1 MKFIRRALA
10 ACLLCATAWAGAAA
24 APLPKVD
31 ATAGISPV
39 FDLDAYAFR
48 IADGDSGYYQATLE
62 LFETPLKEALPAGMM
77 PPGVSAIAFGIV
89 KQSHGWGWRLIDFA
103 AGPGSF
109 SFYAGAGLYQ
119 ALVGGINFSGHEQPY
134 QLRVGAVSAVPE
146 PEPRA
151 LLLVGLGFIVYQ
163 LRRQR
168 PPASWGVKPRMRPR
182 A

>member
-10 ACLLCATAWAGAAA
+10 ACLLCACAWASAAA
-24 APLPKVD
+24 APLVKVD
-31 ATAGISPV
+31 AVAGISPV

-48 IADGDSGYYQATLE
+48 IADGDSGYYQATLA
-62 LFETPLKEALPAGMM
+62 LLETPLHEALPGL
-77 PPGVSAIAFGIV
+77 PPSVSAIAFGIV
-89 KQSHGWGWRLIDFA
+89 KQTGHGSGWRLIDFGV
-103 AGPGSF
+103 GPGSF

-119 ALVGGINFSGHEQPY
+119 ALVGGFSFSGHEQPY
-134 QLRVGAVSAVPE
+134 RLRVAAVSAVPE
-146 PEPRA
+146 PETWA

-168 PPASWGVKPRMRPR
+168 PPASWNVKPRTRPR